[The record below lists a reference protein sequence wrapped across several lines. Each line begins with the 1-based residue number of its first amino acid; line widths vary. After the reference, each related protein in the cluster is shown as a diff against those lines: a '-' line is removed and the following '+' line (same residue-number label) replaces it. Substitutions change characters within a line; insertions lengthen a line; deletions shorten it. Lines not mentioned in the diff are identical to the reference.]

1 MTIAMIETSHYL
13 AQREP
18 DGEIYC
24 SRCGLYSPPEEDSC
38 VPIRYELPELV
49 EKAA

>member
-1 MTIAMIETSHYL
+1 MIETSHYL
-13 AQREP
+13 IEREP

-24 SRCGLYSPPEEDSC
+24 SRCGLHNPSEEDQSC
-38 VPIRYELPELV
+38 IVNVHDTAEL